1 MSAGRSIARA
11 GMIVT
16 GAFLISRVLGWLRV
30 VVISTIFGASR
41 DLDAFF
47 AAFRI
52 PDLIFQLVAAGALGS
67 ALIPVLAGLLS
78 TGEPG
83 RAWRV
88 ANTVTNLVTAALVV
102 LAVIGIVLAPWLV
115 PLITPGFDGPTTRLA
130 VELTQIMLLSP
141 IFLGLGAVATSI
153 LNARDR
159 FAAAALAPAIYNLA
173 IIGAALL
180 LAPSMGVHALAIGVV
195 AGSILHI
202 AVQVPALRQ
211 VGFRY
216 RPHAQ
221 PRDPAS
227 REALL
232 LMVPR
237 AIGLGV
243 SQITLIVSTALA
255 SGVAIGAVTAFN
267 VAFTML
273 QIPIGLIGVPLAM
286 VILPT
291 MSRDLARGEVESYL
305 RMVVR
310 AIRLL
315 LFAMLPISLI
325 GMVVRTPAV
334 SLLFDYGE
342 FGARGVQLTAE
353 ALLFFLVGL
362 AAHSL
367 IAVLAR
373 AFYAGKDTLTPV
385 IAAVIAVVVN
395 VGLGLALVGP
405 VGLGG
410 LSLAIALGAWAECAF
425 LVAVLRRR
433 HPTFDVR
440 SIGQAFVTSGV
451 AAAAAGLAAIV
462 VFRLLEG
469 SFGPGAGKVADFVL
483 LTLPSAVGVVVFVA
497 VSAGLRIPE
506 LRTILEVMADVVRRP
521 RAPSST

>member
-1 MSAGRSIARA
+1 VSAGRSIARA
-11 GMIVT
+11 GLIVT
-16 GAFLISRVLGWLRV
+16 GAFLVSRVLGWLRV
-30 VVISTIFGASR
+30 VVISTTFGASR

-52 PDLIFQLVAAGALGS
+52 PDLLFQLVAAGALGS
-67 ALIPVLAGLLS
+67 ALIPVLAGLLV

-88 ANTVTNLVTAALVV
+88 ANTVANLVTGALVV
-102 LAVIGIVLAPWLV
+102 LAALGIVLAPWLV
-115 PLITPGFDGPTTRLA
+115 PLITPGFDRATTNLA

-141 IFLGLGAVATSI
+141 VFLGLGAVATSI

-180 LAPSMGVHALAIGVV
+180 LAPSMGVHALAVGVV
-195 AGSILHI
+195 AGSLLHI
-202 AVQVPALRQ
+202 AVQVPALRA

-216 RPHAQ
+216 RPEAH
-221 PRDPAS
+221 PREPES

-243 SQITLIVSTALA
+243 SQITLVVSTALA

-286 VILPT
+286 VILPS
-291 MSRDLARGEVESYL
+291 MSRELARGEVDAYL
-305 RMVVR
+305 RLVIR
-310 AIRLL
+310 AARLL
-315 LFAMLPISLI
+315 LFAMLPISAV

-342 FGARGVQLTAE
+342 FGPRGVQLTSE

-373 AFYAGKDTLTPV
+373 AFYAGKDTITPV
-385 IAAVIAVVVN
+385 AAAVIAVVVN
-395 VGLGLALVGP
+395 VGLGLALVGEM
-405 VGLGG
+405 GLGG
-410 LSLAIALGAWAECAF
+410 LSLAIALGAWAECVF

-433 HPTFDVR
+433 HSALDVR
-440 SIGQAFVTSGV
+440 SLGQAFVTSAVG
-451 AAAAAGLAAIV
+451 AAASGVTALA

-469 SFGPGAGKVADFVL
+469 ALDGAPGKVADLVL
-483 LTLPSAVGVVVFVA
+483 LAVPSAAGACVFLLF
-497 VSAGLRIPE
+497 SAAFRIPE
-506 LRTILEVMADVVRRP
+506 LRTIVAVMADVMRRP

>member
-1 MSAGRSIARA
+1 VSAPGSIARA

-16 GAFLISRVLGWLRV
+16 GAFLLSRVLGWLRV
-30 VVISTIFGASR
+30 VVISTIFGAGR

-67 ALIPVLAGLLS
+67 ALIPVLAGLLA

-88 ANTVTNLVTAALVV
+88 ANTVTNLVTGALVV
-102 LAVIGIVLAPWLV
+102 LAAIGIVLAPWLV
-115 PLITPGFDGPTTRLA
+115 PLITPGFDRPTTDLA
-130 VELTQIMLLSP
+130 VQLTQIMLLSP

-159 FAAAALAPAIYNLA
+159 FASAALAPAVYNLA

-180 LAPSMGVHALAIGVV
+180 LTPTMGVHGLAIGVV
-195 AGSILHI
+195 AGSILHV
-202 AVQVPALRQ
+202 AVQIPALRQ

-216 RPHAQ
+216 RAQAQ

-243 SQITLIVSTALA
+243 SQITLVVSTALA

-286 VILPT
+286 VILPA
-291 MSRDLARGEVESYL
+291 MSRDLARGEVDSYL

-315 LFAMLPISLI
+315 LFAMLPISLV

-342 FGARGVQLTAE
+342 FGPRGVALTAE

-373 AFYAGKDTLTPV
+373 AFYAGRDTITPV
-385 IAAVIAVVVN
+385 FAAVIAVVVN
-395 VGLGLALVGP
+395 VGLGIALVGP

-410 LSLAIALGAWAECAF
+410 LSLAIAIGAWAECVF
-425 LVAVLRRR
+425 LVIVLRRR
-433 HPTFDVR
+433 QPAFDVG
-440 SIGQAFVTSGV
+440 SIGQAFLTSGV
-451 AAAAAGLAAIV
+451 AAAAAGV
-462 VFRLLEG
+462 VAFVLFRFLEG
-469 SFGPGAGKVADFVL
+469 SVATAPGKLSDLVL
-483 LTLPSAVGVVVFVA
+483 LAVPSTAGAATFVA
-497 VSAGLRIPE
+497 VSAALRIPE
-506 LRTILEVMADVVRRP
+506 LRTIAAVMADLMRRP
-521 RAPSST
+521 RATTP

>member
-1 MSAGRSIARA
+1 MSAGGSIARA
-11 GMIVT
+11 GLIVT

-30 VVISTIFGASR
+30 VIISTTFGASR

-52 PDLIFQLVAAGALGS
+52 PDLLFQLVAAGALGS
-67 ALIPVLAGLLS
+67 ALIPVLSGLLA

-88 ANTVTNLVTAALVV
+88 ASTVTNLVTGALVV
-102 LAVIGIVLAPWLV
+102 LAAIGIVLAPWLV
-115 PLITPGFDGPTTRLA
+115 PLITPGFDEATTRLA

-159 FAAAALAPAIYNLA
+159 FGAAALAPAIYNLA
-173 IIGAALL
+173 IIGATLL

-211 VGFRY
+211 VGYRY
-216 RPHAQ
+216 RPEVQ

-243 SQITLIVSTALA
+243 SQITLVVSTALA
-255 SGVAIGAVTAFN
+255 SGIAIGAVTAFN

-286 VILPT
+286 VILPS
-291 MSRDLARGEVESYL
+291 MSRELARGEVDSYL
-305 RMVVR
+305 RLVTR
-310 AIRLL
+310 AVRLL
-315 LFAMLPISLI
+315 LFAMLPITAVGI
-325 GMVVRTPAV
+325 VVRTPAV

-342 FGARGVQLTAE
+342 FGPRGVELTSE

-373 AFYAGKDTLTPV
+373 AFYAGKDTATPV
-385 IAAVIAVVVN
+385 VAAVIAVVIN
-395 VGLGLALVGP
+395 VGLAVVLVGP
-405 VGLGG
+405 IGLGG
-410 LSLAIALGAWAECAF
+410 LSLAIAIGAWAECVF

-433 HPTFDVR
+433 HPAFDVR
-440 SIGQAFVTSGV
+440 SIGQTFAASGL
-451 AAAAAGLAAIV
+451 AAAAAGVAAFV
-462 VFRLLEG
+462 VFRLLQG
-469 SFGPGAGKVADFVL
+469 APGGPPDKVADLVL
-483 LTLPSAVGVVVFVA
+483 LLAPSVAGGAVFVA
-497 VSAGLRIPE
+497 ISTALRIPE
-506 LRTILEVMADVVRRP
+506 LRTIVAVMADLARRP
-521 RAPSST
+521 SPSMRP